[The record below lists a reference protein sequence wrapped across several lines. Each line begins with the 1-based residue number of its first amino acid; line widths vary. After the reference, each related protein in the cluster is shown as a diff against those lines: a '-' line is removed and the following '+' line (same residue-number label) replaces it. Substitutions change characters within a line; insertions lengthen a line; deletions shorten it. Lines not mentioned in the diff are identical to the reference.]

1 LTYCK
6 HRIIGVSVIEKE
18 AHDQP
23 TQAYFF
29 LDFGYQRRRKKGTR
43 LVKKGLLTKRM
54 GNISIDFFL
63 PNPFGNWGSKGVIY
77 FSPVKLLP
85 ESKESTG
92 VAHERPSNV

>member
-1 LTYCK
+1 MINLLR
-6 HRIIGVSVIEKE
+6 RI
-18 AHDQP
+18 
-23 TQAYFF
+23 FF
-29 LDFGYQRRRKKGTR
+29 GFWLSKKKKKGTR

-54 GNISIDFFL
+54 GNISINFFL
-63 PNPFGNWGSKGVIY
+63 PNPFDNWGSKGVIY

>member
-1 LTYCK
+1 MD
-6 HRIIGVSVIEKE
+6 IGIAKKK
-18 AHDQP
+18 
-23 TQAYFF
+23 
-29 LDFGYQRRRKKGTR
+29 KKGTR

-54 GNISIDFFL
+54 GNISINFFL

-85 ESKESTG
+85 ASKESAG